1 MFCKRC
7 GAALPSEGYICKS
20 CGAMMSEEQIKS
32 QKEFINNE
40 NKFKVNLMSDKY
52 NPGGIERDYKKR
64 KDSRYLGILLV
75 ILIMVVIIIFAIL
88 KVM

>member
-1 MFCKRC
+1 MYCKRC

-32 QKEFINNE
+32 QKELMND
-40 NKFKVNLMSDKY
+40 NKFEVNLMSDKY
-52 NPGGIERDYKKR
+52 NPGGINRDYTVR
-64 KDSRYLGILLV
+64 KENKFLGILLV
-75 ILIMVVIIIFAIL
+75 VLIIIVIIIIAIL